1 MLKKIAHIASERIVL
16 LSIFFTILIGTLLLA
31 LPICQHTPTSLIDLF
46 FTATSATCVT
56 GLLTIPLD
64 HFTIYGKCV
73 ILALIQIG
81 GIGLITMTLFAMSLF
96 IDLGLATQLIAGKL
110 LEFDSWQNIR
120 KFLIFIIIIT
130 LSIELLGA
138 LAMLPILLD
147 LYNPQ
152 QAIFFSVFHAVSSF
166 CSAGFTLFSGNM
178 EQFQANYAMLF
189 ITAVL
194 VFFGGLGFIT
204 IHEIVKSFTA
214 WREKKRYVFS
224 LHSKIVL
231 YGTFATIFI
240 FTVLFW
246 ALEHTHSLSKM
257 ALDDSMGIALFNAIV
272 LRSVGFL
279 SIAVQG
285 LQPATLLLIV
295 IMAFIGSAPGSTGSG
310 VKITTIALFLATMKA
325 AVTGRNSVELRG
337 RSIAKDQI
345 YKSIAIIAIALFI
358 IVATTFCLLITEK
371 KATFIALFFEAVAAF
386 TNLGVSL
393 GITPFLTTFGKICII
408 LSMIGGRI
416 GALTLILAL
425 RKKPKTEHPGFSYPE
440 ERVMLT

>member
-1 MLKKIAHIASERIVL
+1 MLKKIAHIASERIIL

-31 LPICQHTPTSLIDLF
+31 LPICQHTPISLIDLF

-110 LEFDSWQNIR
+110 LEFDSWQNIKR
-120 KFLIFIIIIT
+120 FLIFIILFTIA
-130 LSIELLGA
+130 IELIGA
-138 LAMLPILLD
+138 LAMLPILLNQYH
-147 LYNPQ
+147 LQ
-152 QAIFFSVFHAVSSF
+152 QALFFSVFHAVSSF
-166 CSAGFTLFSGNM
+166 CNAGFTLFSGNM
-178 EQFQANYAMLF
+178 EQFQNNFTMLS
-189 ITAVL
+189 ITAFL
-194 VFFGGLGFIT
+194 VFCGGLGFIT
-204 IHEIVKSFTA
+204 WHEIIKYFYA
-214 WREKKRYVFS
+214 WCEKKRYVFS
-224 LHSKIVL
+224 LHSKIVI
-231 YGTFATIFI
+231 YGTLATIILFGSLFFI
-240 FTVLFW
+240 
-246 ALEHTHSLSKM
+246 LEHSHSL
-257 ALDDSMGIALFNAIV
+257 AQLGFDSSVGLSFFNAIV

-279 SIAVQG
+279 SVSIHD
-285 LQPATLLLIV
+285 LQPATILLIM
-295 IMAFIGSAPGSTGSG
+295 IMAYIGSAPGSTGSG
-310 VKITTIALFLATMKA
+310 VKITTIAIFLATIKA
-325 AVTGRNSVELRG
+325 AVTGRNSVEIRG

-345 YKSIAIIAIALFI
+345 YKATAIISIAISI
-358 IVATTFCLLITEK
+358 IVLTTFCLLITEK
-371 KATFIALFFEAVAAF
+371 QADFVTLLLEAVAAF

-425 RKKPKTEHPGFSYPE
+425 RLKPKTEHPGFSYPE
-440 ERVMLT
+440 ERVMLS